1 MEDNFP
7 QTQTPQENPA
17 VQTEADTIPRVTYRL
32 QLNSRFTFTD
42 AAQLVPYLDSLG
54 VSHCFSSPYLKARP
68 GSTHGYDVVNHR
80 ELNPEIGTRAQ
91 FNRFCGTLKD
101 HGMKQLLDIVPNHMG
116 VMGSDNAHWLETL
129 ENGPA
134 TRNQFFD
141 IDWDSAQPYLHGK
154 VLLPILGDHYGTVLE
169 RGEVQLSFD
178 ADKGSLQAHYYE
190 HTFPLDSQ
198 TYPLVLA
205 YQLKQLEAE
214 VAPDVFEELQSL
226 IDAFK
231 QLPQR
236 DETSRERIIK
246 RLRNKELYKRRLAAL
261 CAHHW
266 KITRFIKRN
275 LKAFNS
281 RNNAA
286 VKRLHALLDLQAY
299 RLSFYQV
306 AADEINYR
314 RFFDINTLAGLR
326 VERREVFEKTHALIL
341 KLIEEDRVHGLR
353 IDHPDG
359 LFNPEGYFEQL
370 RKRVDE
376 VAPAGSL
383 PFYIVVE
390 KILIGDEQLPDNWA
404 IDGST
409 GYEFAYICNGLFVY
423 DDAQREF
430 DEIYQD
436 FIGQAFDF
444 DELVYNCKKQIIESQ
459 LASELTM
466 LSDDLNDLAQQ
477 DLYTRDFTLL
487 GLRRALA
494 EVTACLA
501 IYRAYANTNALS
513 ETDQTYIKAAL
524 TEARRR
530 SQATDITIYD
540 FVGDVLL
547 GLNLADKPPVY
558 QAQALRFTMAFQQY
572 TAPVMAKGLEDT
584 ALYIYN
590 RLLSLNDVGSD
601 PARFGISLE
610 QFHEANR
617 YRLAHWPHAMLTTST
632 HDSKR
637 SEDVR
642 ARLNVLSE
650 LYNDWQQHL
659 QRWREIN
666 HPKKHFIN
674 GVAAPSRN
682 DEYHLYQILVGVW
695 PLEPVDA
702 TALEQLRERVGNYML
717 KAVREAKVHTSWL
730 NINREYE
737 EAVAEFV
744 SELLRDVENAF
755 LADFVPFQKRISHF
769 GMLNSLSQTA
779 LKLCVPGV
787 PDIYQGNEIWTFN
800 LVDPDNRRPV
810 DYAHRQ
816 RLLQS
821 LQQQVNGDKVALV
834 HELMDNLPDG
844 RAKLYLT
851 WRLLDWRRQHP
862 GLFRSGAYS
871 PLIAEGEK
879 AGHICAFMR
888 SDLELRLIVIAPRW
902 YARMTQDSSHWLSA
916 EAVWG
921 NTHIKL
927 PPGNYRNLLTDEA
940 IAANETGTSISEAL
954 WNFPVAVLIN
964 DLETANERE

>member
-1 MEDNFP
+1 MARQEK
-7 QTQTPQENPA
+7 TETRKEAGMTPRA
-17 VQTEADTIPRVTYRL
+17 TYRL
-32 QLNSRFTFTD
+32 QLNSRFTFIH

-54 VSHCFSSPYLKARP
+54 ISHCFSSPYLKARP

-91 FNRFCGTLKD
+91 FNRFCSALKD
-101 HGMKQLLDIVPNHMG
+101 YGMKQLLDIVPNHMG
-116 VMGSDNAHWLETL
+116 VMGSDNALWLETL
-129 ENGPA
+129 ENGRA

-141 IDWDSAQPYLHGK
+141 IDWDSAQPYLRGK

-169 RGEVQLSFD
+169 RGEIQLSFD
-178 ADKGSLQAHYYE
+178 VDKGSLQAHYYE
-190 HTFPLDSQ
+190 HTFPLDPQ

-205 YQLKQLEAE
+205 YQLKQLEVEAP
-214 VAPDVFEELQSL
+214 PDVFAELQSL

-231 QLPQR
+231 QLPQHN
-236 DETSRERIIK
+236 ETSREQVIK
-246 RLRNKELYKRRLAAL
+246 RLRNKELYKRRLVAL
-261 CAHHW
+261 CTHHW

-275 LKAFNS
+275 LRAFNA
-281 RNNAA
+281 RNSAA
-286 VKRLHALLDLQAY
+286 MKRLHAVLDLQAY
-299 RLSFYQV
+299 RLSYYQV

-314 RFFDINTLAGLR
+314 RFFDINSLAGLR
-326 VERREVFEKTHALIL
+326 VERRDVFEKTHILIL

-359 LFNPEGYFEQL
+359 LFNPAGYFEQL
-370 RKRVDE
+370 RKRVND
-376 VAPAGSL
+376 VAPAQNQ
-383 PFYIVVE
+383 PFYIVAE
-390 KILIGDEQLPDNWA
+390 KILIGEEQLPDTWA

-409 GYEFAYICNGLFVY
+409 GYEFAHICNGLFVY
-423 DDAQREF
+423 DDAEREF
-430 DEIYQD
+430 DEIYKD
-436 FIGQAFDF
+436 FTGQTFDF
-444 DELVYNCKKQIIESQ
+444 NELVYNCKKQIIESQ

-466 LSDDLNDLAQQ
+466 LSDTLNDLAQQ

-501 IYRAYANTNALS
+501 IYRTYANTGALS
-513 ETDQTYIKAAL
+513 DTDQTYIKAAL
-524 TEARRR
+524 AEARRR

-547 GLNLADKPPVY
+547 GLNLADKTPVY

-584 ALYIYN
+584 SLYIYN
-590 RLLSLNDVGSD
+590 RLLSLNDVGSN
-601 PARFGISLE
+601 PVQFGVSLH

-617 YRLAHWPHAMLTTST
+617 YRLAHWPHAMLATST

-642 ARLNVLSE
+642 ARVNVLSE

-666 HPKKHFIN
+666 QPKKRFIN
-674 GVAAPSRN
+674 GHAAPSRN

-695 PLEPVDA
+695 PLEPVD
-702 TALEQLRERVGNYML
+702 TPGLEQLRERIGNYML
-717 KAVREAKVHTSWL
+717 KAVREAKVYTSWL
-730 NINREYE
+730 NINKEYE
-737 EAVAEFV
+737 QAVADFV
-744 SELLRDVENAF
+744 EELLSEVDNAF

-787 PDIYQGNEIWTFN
+787 PDIYQGNEMWAFN

-810 DYAHRQ
+810 DYEHRQ
-816 RLLQS
+816 KLLQS
-821 LQQQVNGDKVALV
+821 LQEQANGDAVALV

-851 WRLLDWRRQHP
+851 WRLLNWRKQHSE
-862 GLFRSGAYS
+862 LFESGDYE
-871 PLIAEGEK
+871 PLTAEGEK
-879 AGHICAFMR
+879 ADHICAFIR
-888 SDLELRLIVIAPRW
+888 SDRQRRLIVIAPRW
-902 YARMTQDSSHWLSA
+902 YARLTQDSSHWLSA

-921 NTHIKL
+921 DARLKL
-927 PPGNYRNLLTDEA
+927 PPGRYRNLLTGESINAGEDS
-940 IAANETGTSISEAL
+940 TSISEAL
-954 WNFPVAVLIN
+954 LNFPVAVLV
-964 DLETANERE
+964 NE